1 MGLSNF
7 HFHFRSQNSLG
18 PERLLLHQ
26 ESHAQFGS
34 FSLGTSPLALAAYNG
49 TASKSQNNERCAQRG
64 VFRGSSMRHNPDP
77 RGDSVSLGVSIALP
91 CLGEGGCP
99 PAGVQ

>member
-1 MGLSNF
+1 MDCTAHGAAKSRTRLSD
-7 HFHFRSQNSLG
+7 FHFRSQNSLG
-18 PERLLLHQ
+18 PEKLLLHQ

-49 TASKSQNNERCAQRG
+49 MASKSQNNERCAQRG

-77 RGDSVSLGVSIALP
+77 RGDSGL
-91 CLGEGGCP
+91 EG
-99 PAGVQ
+99 